1 MMFVCR
7 SATRFPRIIDS
18 AARTHSTGCHMSA
31 FVKKPKMT
39 TESSATKPPAFDDTD
54 RNAVTGVG
62 APSYV
67 SGAQKWNG
75 TALILNAKPTSDKKI
90 ATATNGMVPCCDR
103 YAEISER

>member
-1 MMFVCR
+1 MRMMLVWR
-7 SATRFPRIIDS
+7 RATRLPRIIDA
-18 AARTHSTGCHMSA
+18 AARPQMTGCHMSA
-31 FVKKPKMT
+31 FGKNPKIT

-75 TALILNAKPTSDKKI
+75 TALILNAKPAIVRKP
-90 ATATNGMVPCCDR
+90 ATRSNGESR
-103 YAEISER
+103 